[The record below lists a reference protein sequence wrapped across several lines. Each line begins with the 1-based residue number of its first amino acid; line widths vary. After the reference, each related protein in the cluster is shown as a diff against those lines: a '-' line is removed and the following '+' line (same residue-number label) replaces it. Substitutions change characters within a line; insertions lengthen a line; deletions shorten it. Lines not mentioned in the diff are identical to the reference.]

1 MNDFLSKPFMPQDL
15 YEIVEKWV
23 PDTEGTS
30 RSEHTGKGGHM
41 SDADG
46 TPPVD
51 IEGFRA
57 MMREVGIEEIVDTT
71 LEVYASEA
79 PSVIQ
84 RLEDAIA
91 AQDAD
96 GVRSAA
102 HSLKSSSGNIRS
114 DRFAAML
121 EELEQLGRNGKTSE
135 ATAYYT
141 ALRAEYDAVM
151 AYLAAQQAR

>member
-1 MNDFLSKPFMPQDL
+1 
-15 YEIVEKWV
+15 
-23 PDTEGTS
+23 
-30 RSEHTGKGGHM
+30 M